1 MRIGTVLVGTL
12 LSVGLLAPAPGS
24 AQSASA
30 RLINP
35 DGADVGS
42 VTITQLA
49 RGVQVV
55 LDASDLPAGEHAFH
69 IHAVGACEPPEFASA
84 GGHANPTGAEHGW
97 DNPNGHHAGDLPNVH
112 VGDDGT
118 LSLELLTD
126 AVMLGQSPNSLFDA
140 DGAAVVLHQEPD
152 DYQSDPAGNAGPR
165 IACGVLAKS
174 E

>member
-97 DNPNGHHAGDLPNVH
+97 DNPNGHHAGDLPNMLVTK
-112 VGDDGT
+112 DG
-118 LSLELLTD
+118 SGRFEAKTD
-126 AVMLGQSPNSLFDA
+126 AFTLKGGAASLFDS
-140 DGAAVVLHQEPD
+140 DGSALVIHAGVD
-152 DYQSDPAGNAGPR
+152 DYMTDPTGNAGDR
-165 IACGVLAKS
+165 AACGLIVAGK
-174 E
+174 